1 MRKKKE
7 NPKKSFLFNDGISR
21 DGDSQNWDEH
31 KFRYGLESSVFNRCS
46 AGAGVFHPYNLPRN
60 LYPFFVFHTLDC
72 GHIYGPD
79 LFVVEARYQSDGM
92 IADEIML
99 AMSAV
104 FDSQT
109 VLESFNLVD
118 RNSIC
123 RLVSSSGKILF
134 QVVDEDDTAWLVLPK
149 VNYCKCE
156 FFANEVL
163 YGHFQICKH
172 VLAVWLA
179 SAVGRL
185 HHRSIDDKI
194 MTTMLNQLIE

>member
-1 MRKKKE
+1 METTVSWRCIVE
-7 NPKKSFLFNDGISR
+7 RLL
-21 DGDSQNWDEH
+21 DE
-31 KFRYGLESSVFNRCS
+31 LQ
-46 AGAGVFHPYNLPRN
+46 
-60 LYPFFVFHTLDC
+60 
-72 GHIYGPD
+72 
-79 LFVVEARYQSDGM
+79 ARYQSDGM

-185 HHRSIDDKI
+185 HHLCGKFLLTQFIHLHNEYFNISNNNIIADD
-194 MTTMLNQLIE
+194 MNEPNRMLEIN

>member
-1 MRKKKE
+1 METTVSWRCIVE
-7 NPKKSFLFNDGISR
+7 RLL
-21 DGDSQNWDEH
+21 DE
-31 KFRYGLESSVFNRCS
+31 LQ
-46 AGAGVFHPYNLPRN
+46 
-60 LYPFFVFHTLDC
+60 
-72 GHIYGPD
+72 
-79 LFVVEARYQSDGM
+79 ARYQSDGM
-92 IADEIML
+92 IADDIML

-104 FDSQT
+104 FDSRT

-118 RNSIC
+118 
-123 RLVSSSGKILF
+123 LVD
-134 QVVDEDDTAWLVLPK
+134 QDDTAWLVLPK

-179 SAVGRL
+179 SAVCRL
-185 HHRSIDDKI
+185 HHRSIDDKT